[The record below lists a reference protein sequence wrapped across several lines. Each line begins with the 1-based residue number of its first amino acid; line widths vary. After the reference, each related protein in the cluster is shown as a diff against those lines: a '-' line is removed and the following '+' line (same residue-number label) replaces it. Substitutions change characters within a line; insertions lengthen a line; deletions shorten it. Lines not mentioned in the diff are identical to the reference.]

1 VKFDRRQLLHLGAG
15 AIASAAAPRV
25 AAAQTYPTRPVKIV
39 VPFAPGGIGDIL
51 MRLVGAHLQERLGQ
65 PFIIENRPGAGS
77 NLGTEMV
84 AKSPADGYTLLSTG
98 APNTI
103 NASYYDK
110 LNFDFIRDIAPVA
123 GVTYGP
129 LFMVVHPSVPAQ
141 NVPELIAYA
150 KANPGKIAIASSGN
164 GTAPHLSGELFKMMA
179 GVDMV
184 HVPYRSEGPAI
195 TDVVTGQVQLMFS
208 NPPAA
213 IEHIRGGR
221 LRALAVT
228 SAEPVAALPGV
239 PALGS
244 FVPGYE
250 ASAWLGLGAPRGTP
264 QDVIERLNREVNASL
279 AAPEL
284 RDRIAALGSTPFVVT
299 PGELAA
305 FIVATTDKWAKV
317 VAFAGIKAQ

>member
-1 VKFDRRQLLHLGAG
+1 MADAFP
-15 AIASAAAPRV
+15 S
-25 AAAQTYPTRPVKIV
+25 RPVKIV

-51 MRLVGAHLQERLGQ
+51 MRLVGAQLQERLGQ
-65 PFIIENRPGAGS
+65 PFIIENRPGAGG
-77 NLGTEMV
+77 NLGAEMV
-84 AKSPADGYTLLSTG
+84 AKSPGDGYTLLSTG

-110 LNFDFIRDIAPVA
+110 LNFEFIRDIAPVA
-123 GVTYGP
+123 GGTRGP

-150 KANPGKIAIASSGN
+150 KANPGKIAMASSGN

-195 TDVVTGQVQLMFS
+195 TDLVSGQVKLMFC

-213 IEHIRGGR
+213 IEHIRGGK

-228 SAEPVAALPGV
+228 SAAPVAALPGV

-264 QDVIERLNREVNASL
+264 PDVIERLNREVNASL

>member
-1 VKFDRRQLLHLGAG
+1 M
-15 AIASAAAPRV
+15 
-25 AAAQTYPTRPVKIV
+25 

-51 MRLVGAHLQERLGQ
+51 MRLVGAQLQERLGQ
-65 PFIIENRPGAGS
+65 PFIIENRPGAGG
-77 NLGTEMV
+77 NLGAEMV
-84 AKSPADGYTLLSTG
+84 AKSPADGYMLLSTG
-98 APNTI
+98 TNNTI
-103 NASYYDK
+103 NTSYYDK
-110 LNFDFIRDIAPVA
+110 LNFDFVRDIVPVA
-123 GVTYGP
+123 GITHGS
-129 LFMVVHPSVPAQ
+129 LFVVVHPSVPAQ
-141 NVPELIAYA
+141 SVPELIAYA
-150 KANPGKIAIASSGN
+150 KANPGKIAMASSGN

-213 IEHIRGGR
+213 IEHIRGGK

-239 PALGS
+239 PTLGS

-264 QDVIERLNREVNASL
+264 QDVVEMLNREVNASL

-317 VAFAGIKAQ
+317 VAFAGIKAL

>member
-1 VKFDRRQLLHLGAG
+1 VKLDRRSLLHLGIG
-15 AIASAAAPRV
+15 AIAAAGGARSSFADTFPS
-25 AAAQTYPTRPVKIV
+25 RPVKIV

-51 MRLVGAHLQERLGQ
+51 MRLIGTQLQERLGQ
-65 PFIIENRPGAGS
+65 PFIVENRPGAGG
-77 NLGTEMV
+77 NLGAELV
-84 AKSPADGYTLLSTG
+84 AKSLGDGYTLLSTG
-98 APNTI
+98 TPNTI

-110 LNFDFIRDIAPVA
+110 LNFDFIRDLTPVA
-123 GVTYGP
+123 GVTRGP
-129 LFMVVHPSVPAQ
+129 LFMVVNPLVPAQ
-141 NVPELIAYA
+141 SVPDFIAYA
-150 KANPGKIAIASSGN
+150 KANPGKIAMASSGN

-195 TDVVTGQVQLMFS
+195 SDVVSGQVQLMFP

-213 IEHIRGGR
+213 IEHIRAGK

-239 PALGS
+239 PVLGN

-250 ASAWLGLGAPRGTP
+250 ATAWLGLGASRGTP
-264 QDVIERLNREVNASL
+264 SDVVDKLNKEINAVLTTPDMRE
-279 AAPEL
+279 
-284 RDRIAALGSTPFVVT
+284 RIAGLGSTAFVAS
-299 PGELAA
+299 PDELAA

-317 VAFAGIKAQ
+317 VAFAGLKAQ